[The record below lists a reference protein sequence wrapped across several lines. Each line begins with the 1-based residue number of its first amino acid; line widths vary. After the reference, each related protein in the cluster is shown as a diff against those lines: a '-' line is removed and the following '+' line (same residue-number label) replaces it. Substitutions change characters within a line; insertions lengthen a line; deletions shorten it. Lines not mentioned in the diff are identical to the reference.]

1 MAGLAAFL
9 QGELFGYF
17 LVFARLGAAIMLLP
31 GFGEAFVS
39 PRIRLMLAL
48 AITFAVMPIVGDTLP
63 RLPDEALGLVVVL
76 LSETLIGLFIGALAR
91 ILLSALQTAGSLIAN
106 FTSLAAA
113 QVLDPTTATP
123 NSIPGNFLSIMAVLL
138 IFVTDLHHVMLGALV
153 DSYTMFPAGSPP
165 PLNDFADAAS
175 QLVSRGFALAFQLAA
190 PLMVVTTV
198 MQVGFGLLARLM
210 PQMQVFFVGMPLQVL
225 IGLII
230 FAVTLAAV
238 MQWYL
243 DRFIEPFALITGG
256 G

>member
-1 MAGLAAFL
+1 MLAAFL

-48 AITFAVMPIVGDTLP
+48 AITFAVMPIVGENLPTLP
-63 RLPDEALGLVVVL
+63 GDVLSLVVVL
-76 LSETLIGLFIGALAR
+76 LGEILIGLFIGALAR
-91 ILLSALQTAGSLIAN
+91 ILLSALQVAGTLIAN

-113 QVLDPTTATP
+113 QVLDPTTASP
-123 NSIPGNFLSIMAVLL
+123 NTIPGNFLSIMAVLL
-138 IFVTDLHHVMLGALV
+138 IFVTDLHHLMLGALV
-153 DSYTMFPAGSPP
+153 QSYATFPAGTPP
-165 PLNDFADAAS
+165 PLGDFADAAS
-175 QLVSRGFALAFQLAA
+175 RLVSQGFVLAFQLAA

-198 MQVGFGLLARLM
+198 MQVGFGLLAKLI
-210 PQMQVFFVGMPLQVL
+210 PQMQVFFVGLPLQVL
-225 IGLII
+225 LGLIV

-243 DRFIEPFALITGG
+243 DRFAEPFSLITGG